1 MRTVALRVPRRP
13 GMTAR
18 GRRKSTRVDSFPSLS
33 NDGSVADTKDPPR
46 RVIKRRR
53 CSDMSS
59 TLSSNFHSS
68 REISILYG
76 KVQNIFNI
84 SYILFGLRTNFSPI
98 FFSFFSRTFRFCG
111 KKNNKKKYKQKAD
124 YSMPPFVASGKR
136 KYGDAGGSS
145 KRYKT
150 SHSTAVV
157 KRPSS
162 KVYRPRQR
170 MGEVKGLDTL
180 LSLNPI
186 INTTG
191 TNGSIFVL
199 NLVPPGSASF
209 NRVGRKIYNKSL
221 RLKGSFTFTTGPTAT
236 TSDQL
241 GSYIRMVV
249 VWDKQPSSGSIP
261 TFDSIFGV
269 TAQDGTES
277 TTLLSPLKYDNMDRF
292 QILKDCTYVS
302 NPDVVISGGTTNQN
316 ERLMAF
322 DEFLK
327 LGGRETVFSG
337 QSATQTIAD
346 ISSGG
351 LYVIFRSNANTALT
365 NFQVVN
371 SDAIARLRYTD

>member
-1 MRTVALRVPRRP
+1 
-13 GMTAR
+13 
-18 GRRKSTRVDSFPSLS
+18 
-33 NDGSVADTKDPPR
+33 
-46 RVIKRRR
+46 
-53 CSDMSS
+53 
-59 TLSSNFHSS
+59 
-68 REISILYG
+68 
-76 KVQNIFNI
+76 
-84 SYILFGLRTNFSPI
+84 
-98 FFSFFSRTFRFCG
+98 
-111 KKNNKKKYKQKAD
+111 
-124 YSMPPFVASGKR
+124 MPPFVASGKR
-136 KYGDAGGSS
+136 KYSGSNGGAQ
-145 KRYKT
+145 KKYK
-150 SHSTAVV
+150 STAVV

-162 KVYRPRQR
+162 KVYVPRQR

-221 RLKGSFTFTTGPTAT
+221 RLKGSFLFVTAPTAT

-292 QILKDCTYVS
+292 KILKDCTYVS
-302 NPDVVISGGTTNQN
+302 NPDVVIGGGTTNQN
-316 ERLMAF
+316 ERIVTF
-322 DEFLK
+322 DEYLK

-351 LYVIFRSNANTALT
+351 LYVIFRANGNTALT
-365 NFQVVN
+365 NFNAVN
-371 SDAIARLRYTD
+371 ADSIARLRYTD